1 MWVLGIPQTEK
12 RSEMSIDHP
21 ENELLGILA
30 ELRKLPRETEWAE
43 FKHNNTD
50 PQEIGEYLSALANS
64 AALTGKVSAW
74 LVWGLDNDTHEVTG
88 TTFNP
93 ATARIG
99 NEELESW
106 LLRLLSPKINFRFYS
121 LQVAGKSVVLLEISA
136 AFRHPA
142 RFKGT
147 EFIRVGSYKKRLKE
161 LPEKERELWRVFD
174 RTPFEKEIA
183 AENIAAEEVLRLLDY
198 LAYFDLLS
206 LPLPAGR
213 DGILSALA
221 ADDVIALGKG
231 GKWHI
236 TNLGA
241 VLFAKRLGD
250 FRTLARKA
258 MRVVLYK
265 DESRV
270 ETVREQE
277 GSKGYAAGF
286 EGLIGFVTNLLP
298 TNEVIGQAF
307 RRQVPMF
314 PELAIRE
321 LVANAI
327 IHQDFHLTG
336 TGPMVE
342 IFSHRME
349 ITNPGL
355 PLVQTDRFLD
365 SPPRSRN
372 EALASFMRRIGVC
385 EERGSGVDKVVFQ
398 TEFYQLPA
406 PLFETSDDHTRA
418 VLFAHR
424 ELKEMDKTDRIR
436 ACYLHACLRYVQRDY
451 MTNTTLRE
459 RFGIDEK
466 NSAVASRLIKEALD
480 AGLIVS
486 YDKNAGRKYMKYLP
500 GWAR

>member
-1 MWVLGIPQTEK
+1 
-12 RSEMSIDHP
+12 MSIDRP
-21 ENELLGILA
+21 ESELLGILT
-30 ELRKLPRETEWAE
+30 ELRKLPHETEWVE
-43 FKHNNTD
+43 FKHNNAEPD
-50 PQEIGEYLSALANS
+50 EIGEYISALANA
-64 AALTGKVSAW
+64 AALTGKVHAW
-74 LVWGLDNDTHEVTG
+74 QVWGVSNDTHEVIG

-93 ATARIG
+93 ALARVG

-106 LLRLLSPKINFRFYS
+106 LLRLLLPKINFRFYP
-121 LQVAGKSVVLLEISA
+121 LHVEDKTIVLLEIGA
-136 AFRHPA
+136 AFRHPVQ
-142 RFKGT
+142 FKGT
-147 EFIRVGSYKKRLKE
+147 EFIRIGSYKKKLKDF
-161 LPEKERELWRVFD
+161 PEKERELWRVFD
-174 RTPFEKEIA
+174 RIPFEKEIA
-183 AENIAAEEVLRLLDY
+183 AENIAAEELLKLLAY
-198 LAYFDLLS
+198 PAYFDLLS
-206 LPLPAGR
+206 LPLPEGR
-213 DGILSALA
+213 DGILTALA
-221 ADDVIALGKG
+221 ADDMIARGKG
-231 GKWHI
+231 GKWNI

-241 VLFAKRLGD
+241 VLFAKRLSD

-258 MRVVLYK
+258 VRVVLYK
-265 DESRV
+265 GESRV

-277 GSKGYAAGF
+277 GNKGYAAGF

-298 TNEVIGQAF
+298 SNEVIGQAL
-307 RRQVPMF
+307 RKQVPMF

-327 IHQDFHLTG
+327 IHQDFHLAG

-342 IFSHRME
+342 IFANRME

-406 PLFETSDDHTRA
+406 PLFETTGEHTRA

-424 ELKEMDKTDRIR
+424 EFREMDKADRTR

-466 NSAVASRLIKEALD
+466 NSSMVSRVIKDTIE
-480 AGLIVS
+480 AGLIRCHDETVGS
-486 YDKNAGRKYMKYLP
+486 RARKYLP
-500 GWAR
+500 RWA